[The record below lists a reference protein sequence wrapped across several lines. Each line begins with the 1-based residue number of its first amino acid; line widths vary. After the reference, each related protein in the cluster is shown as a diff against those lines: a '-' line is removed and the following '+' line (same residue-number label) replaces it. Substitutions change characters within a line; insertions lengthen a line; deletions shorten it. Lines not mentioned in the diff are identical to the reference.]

1 MLIYVRDAER
11 QDIIGDQL
19 QIDKQ
24 IPINMQIHFKN
35 ENFLRLRIENDTE
48 IVNSNDYGKVYL
60 ISEEILENYEWNGQF
75 LGKSSS
81 NNYQFAEK
89 HKFYQDKNTHLMIY
103 VNKLV
108 RIN

>member
-1 MLIYVRDAER
+1 M
-11 QDIIGDQL
+11 

-60 ISEEILENYEWNGQF
+60 ISEEILENYEWNG
-75 LGKSSS
+75 
-81 NNYQFAEK
+81 
-89 HKFYQDKNTHLMIY
+89 
-103 VNKLV
+103 
-108 RIN
+108 